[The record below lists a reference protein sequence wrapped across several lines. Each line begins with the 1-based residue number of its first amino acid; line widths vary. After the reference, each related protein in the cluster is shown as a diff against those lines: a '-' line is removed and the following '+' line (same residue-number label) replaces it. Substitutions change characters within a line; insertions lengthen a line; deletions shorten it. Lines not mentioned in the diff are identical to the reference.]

1 MISECKS
8 RTERKED
15 CMRSKESHWE
25 KKPAEKE
32 ERLAANHLCRQ
43 VSKQMDERKTEVRGC
58 IAREMCLMNA
68 IGTPSGYPS
77 FTFFSLDVLNSVI

>member
-15 CMRSKESHWE
+15 CVRSKESYW

-32 ERLAANHLCRQ
+32 EKLAANHLCRQ
-43 VSKQMDERKTEVRGC
+43 VSKQMDERKTEVRSW

-68 IGTPSGYPS
+68 ISTPSGYPS